1 MVAYRRD
8 EIVSATELARN
19 LSSTLASLLDKRK
32 EKIAI
37 AKNNRL
43 EAVILDIEEY
53 ERLKEA
59 AELLEH
65 IEIGKIVEARKDSPA
80 TSYRTL
86 EEAAKELGIDIDAL

>member
-19 LSSTLASLLDKRK
+19 LSSTLASLLDKSK

-37 AKNNRL
+37 AKNNKL

-65 IEIGKIVEARKDSPA
+65 IEIGKIVEARKGSA
-80 TSYRTL
+80 TVPFEKL
-86 EEAAKELGIDIDAL
+86 LADEGIDYDDL